1 MAYTINKYDGS
12 QVTVVADGTIDNTL
26 DIKLIGKNYA
36 GYGQVQNENFVYLL
50 ENFASTTQP
59 SKPVRGQVW
68 FDSANRKLKFYDGIK
83 WRTTGGAEI
92 GGSQPTGLTVGDFWY
107 DTANNQLYAWNGS
120 QYILVGPQGVVGS
133 GTTQMISRAVLD
145 NQNPPVAHPIIEAV
159 INDNTQFI
167 ISHDAFTLGSSNTIT
182 GFTGIKKGVTLA
194 YTNPTTGIT
203 STDDRFWGTA
213 SNADKLGGIAASNF
227 VQAGSAN
234 FDSEVHFSDLG
245 YFVGNSD
252 VLRVF
257 IQASTRPYIRNQL
270 TDSIDFQTTV
280 SGSLKT
286 PLKLSGLNAIPG
298 EDNISTLGTSSF
310 KWSNV
315 YATTFTG
322 IATQSD
328 TLKVGAS
335 YRSADIAQNVNTIAA
350 RDGSGN
356 IFANIFQGQ
365 ATSAQFADLAEK
377 YLADVEYDVGTVVCV
392 GGDAEVTAT
401 RYGDRAI
408 GAVSANPAFMM
419 NKDLDG
425 GTYIA
430 LKGRVPVKIWGSVKK
445 GDRLIGYKDGTAR
458 SISSEVPDEDES
470 FKASNIFAIALSS
483 SDDEGVKL
491 VEALIL

>member
-92 GGSQPTGLTVGDFWY
+92 GGTQPTGLTVGDFWY
-107 DTANNQLYAWNGS
+107 DTANNQLYAWNGT

-145 NQNPPVAHPIIEAV
+145 DQVPPVARPIIEAV
-159 INDNTQFI
+159 INDVTQFI
-167 ISHDAFTLGSSNTIT
+167 ISTSEFTLGSSNTIT
-182 GFTGIKKGVTLA
+182 GFTKIKKGVTLA
-194 YTNPTTGIT
+194 YTNGTTGIT

-257 IQASTRPYIRNQL
+257 IQQSTRPFVRNQL

-280 SGSLKT
+280 NGSLQT
-286 PLKLSGLNAIPG
+286 PLKLSGLDVIPG
-298 EDNISTLGTSSF
+298 TSNVSSLGTSTF

-315 YATTFTG
+315 HATTFTG
-322 IATQSD
+322 TATQSD
-328 TLKVGAS
+328 TLKVGSA
-335 YRSADIAQNVNTIAA
+335 YRSADLAPNVNTIAA

-356 IFANIFQGQ
+356 LYANVFQGI

-377 YLADVEYDVGTVVCV
+377 YLADAEYEVGTVVAV
-392 GGDAEVTAT
+392 GGEKEVTACN
-401 RYGDRAI
+401 YGDRAV
-408 GAVSANPAFMM
+408 GAVSANPAFKM
-419 NKDLDG
+419 NSELEG

-430 LKGRVPVKIWGSVKK
+430 LKGRVPVKVVGAVRK
-445 GDRLIGYKDGTAR
+445 GQRLIASNDGTAVAA
-458 SISSEVPDEDES
+458 VPHANDV
-470 FKASNIFAIALSS
+470 FAIALES
-483 SDDEGVKL
+483 SDDTGVKL

>member
-83 WRTTGGAEI
+83 WRTTGGAET
-92 GGSQPTGLTVGDFWY
+92 GGTQPTGLTVGDFWY
-107 DTANNQLYAWNGS
+107 DTANNQLYAWNGT
-120 QYILVGPQGVVGS
+120 QYVLVGPQGVVGS

-145 NQNPPVAHPIIEAV
+145 NQDPPVARPIIEAV
-159 INDNTQFI
+159 INDVTQFI
-167 ISHDAFTLGSSNTIT
+167 ISTREFTLGSSNPIV
-182 GFTGIKKGVTLA
+182 GFTVIKKGITLA
-194 YTNPTTGIT
+194 YTSGTTGIT
-203 STDDRFWGTA
+203 SADDRFWGTA
-213 SNADKLGGIAASNF
+213 SNADKLGGISAANF

-257 IQASTRPYIRNQL
+257 IQQSTRPYIRNQL

-280 SGSLKT
+280 NGSLQT

-298 EDNISTLGTSSF
+298 ADNVSTLGTSSF

-322 IATQSD
+322 TATQANS
-328 TLKVGAS
+328 LQVGAF
-335 YRSADIAQNVNTIAA
+335 YRTADLAPNVNTIAV

-356 IFANIFQGQ
+356 LYANVFQGI

-377 YLADVEYDVGTVVCV
+377 YLADAEYEVGTVVTV
-392 GGDAEVTAT
+392 GGEKEVTACN
-401 RYGDRAI
+401 YGDRAV
-408 GAVSANPAFMM
+408 GAVSANPAFKM
-419 NKDLDG
+419 NSELEG

-430 LKGRVPVKIWGSVKK
+430 LKGRVPVKVVGSVRK
-445 GDRLIGYKDGTAR
+445 GQRLIASTDGTAVAA
-458 SISSEVPDEDES
+458 VPHANDV
-470 FKASNIFAIALSS
+470 FAIALES
-483 SDDEGVKL
+483 SDDTGVKL

>member
-59 SKPVRGQVW
+59 SKPIRGQVW

-92 GGSQPTGLTVGDFWY
+92 GGTQPTGLTVGDFWY

-120 QYILVGPQGVVGS
+120 QYVLVGPQGVVGS

-145 NQNPPVAHPIIEAV
+145 DQDPPVAHPIIEAV
-159 INDNTQFI
+159 INDVTQYI
-167 ISHDAFTLGSSNTIT
+167 ISHDSFNLGSSNTIT
-182 GFTGIKKGVTLA
+182 GFTKIVKGLTLA
-194 YTNPTTGIT
+194 YTNGTTGIT

-213 SNADKLGGIAASNF
+213 SNADKLGGISASNF

-234 FDSEVHFSDLG
+234 FNTAVHFSDLG

-257 IQASTRPYIRNQL
+257 IQESTRPYIRNQL
-270 TDSIDFQTTV
+270 TDSIAFQTTV
-280 SGSLKT
+280 NGSTQT
-286 PLKLSGLNAIPG
+286 PLQLSGLNVIPG
-298 EDNISTLGTSSF
+298 SDNVSTLGSSSF

-322 IATQSD
+322 TATQAN
-328 TLKVGAS
+328 TLQVGAY
-335 YRSADIAQNVNTIAA
+335 YRSADLAPNVNTIAA

-356 IFANIFQGQ
+356 LYANVFQGI

-377 YLADVEYDVGTVVCV
+377 YLADKEYEVGTVVCI
-392 GGDAEVTAT
+392 GGEAEVTAT
-401 RYGDRAI
+401 VYGNRAI
-408 GAVSANPAFMM
+408 GVVSENPAFKM
-419 NKDLDG
+419 NSELEG

-430 LKGRVPVKIWGSVKK
+430 LKGRVPVKIWGPVTK

-458 SISSEVPDEDES
+458 AISSETPDDDES
-470 FKASNIFAIALSS
+470 FKASNIFAIALGS

-491 VEALIL
+491 VEALVL